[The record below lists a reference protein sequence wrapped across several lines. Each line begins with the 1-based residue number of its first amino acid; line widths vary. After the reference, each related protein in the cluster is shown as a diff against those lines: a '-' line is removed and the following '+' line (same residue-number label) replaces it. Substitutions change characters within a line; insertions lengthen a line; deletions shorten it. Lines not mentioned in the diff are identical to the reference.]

1 MCCGRPNKCSLFSNK
16 HNGIASI
23 QIAFRRMTEQYY
35 LAITQVVGQVCCDR
49 SYTVVLGV
57 GFQPDSPAYTHTADS
72 IYSISTCAG
81 PSETYL
87 LRKSVSVCTQSN
99 DRMVIEEGLEEGIKL
114 ETRRRDKYYF
124 VLNIR

>member
-72 IYSISTCAG
+72 YTQFRLAPDPPKRIYC
-81 PSETYL
+81 
-87 LRKSVSVCTQSN
+87 VS
-99 DRMVIEEGLEEGIKL
+99 R
-114 ETRRRDKYYF
+114 
-124 VLNIR
+124 